1 MGSRTYS
8 YYVLGYFGS
17 CHYCFVF
24 SDFDISAEQIHNT
37 LGHLII
43 QIEEI
48 PWVSNLPGNG
58 VNDWTMIQC
67 KDALIGE
74 GGSDVTRRME
84 GLGGTRAAQPC
95 HKLASYATLEGRA
108 CPTGAGSSLATDNRT
123 QRICNKR
130 KENR

>member
-1 MGSRTYS
+1 MQDRYIRFHGLHGSCRCYTSQEPSPASPSPQHAHEPTMGSRTYS

-58 VNDWTMIQC
+58 VNDWTMIQR
-67 KDALIGE
+67 KDVLIGE
-74 GGSDVTRRME
+74 GGVM
-84 GLGGTRAAQPC
+84 
-95 HKLASYATLEGRA
+95 
-108 CPTGAGSSLATDNRT
+108 
-123 QRICNKR
+123 
-130 KENR
+130 